1 MSLPFLLE
9 IGTEEIPD
17 WMIPPAINQLRD
29 LFQDLLDR
37 TKVSGTIAAV
47 DATPRRL
54 VLRAEGVLE
63 RQADKRSDEWV
74 DRYRE
79 DAEREGLPL

>member
-1 MSLPFLLE
+1 MLRSQEVGWQNWFAEENVKPIEISYPVLWRNLTQVVGDILESLGLNRGLAPE
-9 IGTEEIPD
+9 P
-17 WMIPPAINQLRD
+17 
-29 LFQDLLDR
+29 
-37 TKVSGTIAAV
+37 
-47 DATPRRL
+47 
-54 VLRAEGVLE
+54 VLE